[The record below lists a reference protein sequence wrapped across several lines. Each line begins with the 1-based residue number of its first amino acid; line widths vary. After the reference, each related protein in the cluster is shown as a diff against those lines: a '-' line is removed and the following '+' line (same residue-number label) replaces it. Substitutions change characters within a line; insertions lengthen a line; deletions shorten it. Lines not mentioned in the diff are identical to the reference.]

1 HRRFLS
7 AGPVQGR
14 NGAPAAMIPLLLAL
28 LVAQAVEGSGQ
39 EGYTP
44 AADAQPPLRILGYVD
59 LGWARAQG
67 NGTSFARG
75 DTRVPAD
82 YGVDAFAPAVNS
94 RGEVASS
101 DSCCVFTNGFLPRS
115 AGIGGHP
122 SFLIN
127 TVDVDLRYSAP
138 AAPLMFFPRLQFLPR
153 FSPAGESTTLL
164 GEQAFARV
172 VPFAS

>member
-1 HRRFLS
+1 MS
-7 AGPVQGR
+7 
-14 NGAPAAMIPLLLAL
+14 PLLLAL

-101 DSCCVFTNGFLPRS
+101 GTPARCGSSVSPR
-115 AGIGGHP
+115 
-122 SFLIN
+122 
-127 TVDVDLRYSAP
+127 AP
-138 AAPLMFFPRLQFLPR
+138 KPMLVTTPITCPT
-153 FSPAGESTTLL
+153 SGEISL
-164 GEQAFARV
+164 
-172 VPFAS
+172 SS

>member
-1 HRRFLS
+1 MS
-7 AGPVQGR
+7 
-14 NGAPAAMIPLLLAL
+14 PLLLAL

-82 YGVDAFAPAVNS
+82 YGVDAFASAVKS
-94 RGEVASS
+94 RGEAAST
-101 DSCCVFTNGFLPRS
+101 DSGGVFTNGFLPRA
-115 AGIGGHP
+115 AGIGVHP
-122 SFLIN
+122 PSLV
-127 TVDVDLRYSAP
+127 T
-138 AAPLMFFPRLQFLPR
+138 AAAADR
-153 FSPAGESTTLL
+153 
-164 GEQAFARV
+164 
-172 VPFAS
+172 